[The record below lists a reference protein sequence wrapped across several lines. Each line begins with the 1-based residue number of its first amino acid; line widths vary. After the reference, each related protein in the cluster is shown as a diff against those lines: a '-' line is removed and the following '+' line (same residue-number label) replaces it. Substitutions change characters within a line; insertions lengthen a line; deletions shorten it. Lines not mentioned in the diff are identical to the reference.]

1 MATTRFG
8 VKEVCDVTFYDITT
22 GAPKLHLDT
31 LKLSSLENTATSV
44 SARGGKGN
52 PKLITWDYDREAM
65 FNIQDALL
73 SEDSLAMLTGTEM
86 VTNATTK
93 ITRTVKKVVV
103 NEGTEEV
110 PALVVTLDET
120 PDTSSTTTYLDGTAL
135 EAQPAWTANEGSV
148 AGGKLTFTTGV
159 EAGDEVQVKYTV
171 TPTNATTVSIKS
183 DKFPGYYKVVG
194 DTVVRNAKTGI
205 DEPFQIVIHK
215 AKLQPGFTLTFQADG
230 DPSVFD
236 LNMEVFRRDEDTN
249 MIELIKY

>member
-1 MATTRFG
+1 MAISRFG
-8 VKEVCDVTFYDITT
+8 VKEVCDVVFYDIET
-22 GAPKLHLDT
+22 GAPKLMLDT

-73 SEDSLAMLTGTEM
+73 SETSLSMLTGTEM
-86 VTNATTK
+86 VVSDATPVQ
-93 ITRTVKKVVV
+93 RAVRKVVV
-103 NEGTEEV
+103 AGAEG
-110 PALVVTLDET
+110 ALTVAIDET
-120 PDTSSTTTYLDGTAL
+120 PNNSTVSAYIDGELL
-135 EAQPAWTANEGSV
+135 ETQPTFSANESGE
-148 AGGKLTFTTGV
+148 GGTVTFTAGV
-159 EAGDEVQVKYTV
+159 VAGDEVQIVYTV
-171 TPTNATTVSIKS
+171 IPETATTISIKS
-183 DKFPGYYKVVG
+183 DQFPGYYKVVG
-194 DTVVRNAKTGI
+194 DTVVRNAKTGV

-249 MIELIKY
+249 MVELIKY